1 MDNTD
6 RLNSD
11 IEDLKRQ
18 IKEFELNKEKDEL
31 KHKVARLLRDDSDDD
46 NNNSKNEELDS
57 SLNFIYE
64 HLSKIVFILLLFGTI
79 LLLEESLI
87 FSLGSILP
95 FFIPYWILKLL
106 LSASAHQKNKGKFSW
121 NKDNYWLIIPLVLT
135 LWFWL
140 AAYGRL
146 YLY

>member
-31 KHKVARLLRDDSDDD
+31 KHKVARLLHEDSDDD

-79 LLLEESLI
+79 LILEQSLI
-87 FSLGSILP
+87 WSLGSILP
-95 FFIPYWILKLL
+95 FFICK
-106 LSASAHQKNKGKFSW
+106 
-121 NKDNYWLIIPLVLT
+121 
-135 LWFWL
+135 
-140 AAYGRL
+140 
-146 YLY
+146 